1 MIYRDE
7 EELMDHC
14 HVKITNDKPE
24 IIDLDFFKEKAVE
37 SLIDTLLLSHSEQLK
52 NMCHWVVYEAA
63 SQSGIIPSSIQALY
77 AARGKYNLAHFT
89 VPAINLRTLTYDSA
103 RAVFRAARRT
113 NASAFIF
120 EIARSEVGYTA
131 QRPLEYASCVMLAA
145 IREGFSGPVFIQG
158 DHFQVNSKNFL
169 QDRDEEIN
177 KLKGLIS
184 EAIEAGFYNIDIDS
198 STLVDLNKLTIAEQ
212 QKLNYEVSAL
222 LTRFIRE
229 LQPDGIEISIGGEIG
244 EVGEKN
250 STPEELNGFMRGYT
264 SQIQGITG
272 LSKIS
277 VQTGTTHGGIV
288 LSDGSIAKVKIDFD
302 TLRTLSQDARV
313 KFTMAGAVQHGASTL
328 PKDVFHRFPEFECA
342 EIHLATQ
349 FQNIIYE
356 YLPESLK
363 EEIFAWLHKNRSDEK
378 KVGQTEDQFI
388 YKTRKKALGP
398 FKKQIHSLPPALK
411 NKISLALEEEF
422 SFLFEKLNIR
432 ETDVLVDKYVKP
444 IRVEKKK
451 EDFKAC

>member
-7 EELMDHC
+7 EELLDHC
-14 HVKITNDKPE
+14 NVNIIDDKPE
-24 IIDLDFFKEKAVE
+24 INDLDFFKEKAVE
-37 SLIDTLLLSHSEQLK
+37 SLIDTLLLSRSERLK

-63 SQSGIIPSSIQALY
+63 IQSGIIPSSIQALY
-77 AARGKYNLAHFT
+77 AARAKYNLTHFT
-89 VPAINLRTLTYDSA
+89 VPAMNLRTLTYDSA

-113 NASAFIF
+113 NAGAFIF
-120 EIARSEVGYTA
+120 EIARSEVDYTE
-131 QRPLEYASCVMLAA
+131 QRPLEFASCVMLAA
-145 IREGFSGPVFIQG
+145 IREDFSGPVFIQG

-169 QDRDEEIN
+169 QDRDGEIN
-177 KLKGLIS
+177 QLKGLIS
-184 EAIEAGFYNIDIDS
+184 EAVEAGFYNIDIDS
-198 STLVDLNKLTIAEQ
+198 STLVDLNKLTIDEQ

-229 LQPDGIEISIGGEIG
+229 LQPDRIEISIGGEIG

-264 SQIQGITG
+264 SQIQGIVG

-277 VQTGTTHGGIV
+277 VQTGTTHGGVV

-313 KFTMAGAVQHGASTL
+313 KHAMAGAVQHGASTL

-356 YLPESLK
+356 YLPVPLK

-378 KVGQTEDQFI
+378 KVGQTDDQFI

-398 FKKQIHSLPPALK
+398 FKKQIHSLSPQLK

-432 ETDVLVDKYVKP
+432 ETNALVDKYIKP
-444 IRVEKKK
+444 IRVEKRK
-451 EDFKAC
+451 EDFTAC

>member
-1 MIYRDE
+1 
-7 EELMDHC
+7 MDHC